1 MKKLVGLMIC
11 WAMAGAL
18 NAQEREIPFPVPV
31 LPGER
36 FTVPSN
42 LDTLWLLKHAQYKR
56 ALKLAKKSEIDSTM
70 VALLEQKQALLSE
83 IITQK
88 DSIIALQRAG
98 YVHYRE
104 LWDKTD
110 RELEAVEI
118 QNGKL
123 KRSRIL
129 FALVGAAL
137 GATAIKVV

>member
-1 MKKLVGLMIC
+1 MIC

-137 GATAIKVV
+137 GATAIKVF

>member
-1 MKKLVGLMIC
+1 MIC

-36 FTVPSN
+36 FTVPAN
-42 LDTLWLLKHAQYKR
+42 LDTLWLLKHTQYKR

-88 DSIIALQRAG
+88 DSLIALHREG

-129 FALVGAAL
+129 FALVGAVL
-137 GATAIKVV
+137 GAAAVKVF

>member
-1 MKKLVGLMIC
+1 
-11 WAMAGAL
+11 MAGAL

-137 GATAIKVV
+137 GATAIKVF

>member
-137 GATAIKVV
+137 GATAIKVF